1 MAHEV
6 VVELAI
12 GRTHHA
18 LRNQQ
23 VLLRLLALEL
33 ALELLLLHLRLV
45 GEVLRILGLLEYLL
59 MVRDIDLVH
68 LTINLALVP
77 MDVITGEIWPLL
89 GLMRPKALV

>member
-6 VVELAI
+6 AVELAI
-12 GRTHHA
+12 SRIHHA
-18 LRNQQ
+18 LRNHQ

-45 GEVLRILGLLEYLL
+45 GVVLRILGLLEYLL
-59 MVRDIDLVH
+59 VVRDIDLVQ

-77 MDVITGEIWPLL
+77 MDVITGKIWSLL

>member
-12 GRTHHA
+12 GRIHHA
-18 LRNQQ
+18 LRNHQ

-45 GEVLRILGLLEYLL
+45 GVVLRILGLLEYLL
-59 MVRDIDLVH
+59 VVRDIDLVQ

-77 MDVITGEIWPLL
+77 MDVITGEIWSLL

>member
-59 MVRDIDLVH
+59 VVRDIDLVQ